1 MIDETLDAREP
12 ATIDDAARL
21 ISQSK
26 QLLVPEETGTGFAR
40 KYFEALQR
48 DPDVVLAHAQML
60 KVVAA
65 LG

>member
-1 MIDETLDAREP
+1 
-12 ATIDDAARL
+12 
-21 ISQSK
+21 
-26 QLLVPEETGTGFAR
+26 VPEETGTGFAR